1 VKAFSAPVVAMVH
14 VGAGLVAC
22 DLVLR
27 DETSA
32 FTITPA
38 KIGLPYNAAGYRV
51 DRLTYPLAMTNL
63 A

>member
-1 VKAFSAPVVAMVH
+1 M
-14 VGAGLVAC
+14 AC